1 MEKALKY
8 TIIKSLSQ
16 YTKYCDIHESL
27 IMKDDPEVNEEIELL
42 ELLIEDYDQ
51 QIIDAKGK
59 ELNPVELL
67 RSLIRDGN
75 LTQSELAKS
84 IQVSKQL
91 ISDVLGY
98 RRNISKELMIK
109 LSNFFSMSLAAFSRD
124 YDLTLNRENLDV
136 KNRLSSKTS

>member
-16 YTKYCDIHESL
+16 YTEYCNIHESL
-27 IMKDDPEVNEEIELL
+27 LMQDNPEVNDEIELL
-42 ELLIEDYDQ
+42 ELLIGDYDQ
-51 QIIDAKGK
+51 RIMDTKAE

-67 RSLIRDGN
+67 RSLIRDN
-75 LTQSELAKS
+75 HITQSELAHS
-84 IQVSKQL
+84 LQVSKQL

-98 RRNISKELMIK
+98 KRNISKDLMIK

-124 YDLTLNRENLDV
+124 YDLSSNQKHLNTQNS
-136 KNRLSSKTS
+136 LSSPAS

>member
-8 TIIKSLSQ
+8 TIIKTLSQ
-16 YTKYCDIHESL
+16 YTEYCDIHESL
-27 IMKDDPEVNEEIELL
+27 MMKDDPKVDDEIELL

-51 QIIDAKGK
+51 RMMDAKGE

-75 LTQSELAKS
+75 MTQSELAKS

-98 RRNISKELMIK
+98 RRNISKNLMIK
-109 LSNFFSMSLAAFSRD
+109 LSNFFSMSLAAFSRE
-124 YDLTLNRENLDV
+124 YDLIANRENLDLE
-136 KNRLSSKTS
+136 NRLSSQTS